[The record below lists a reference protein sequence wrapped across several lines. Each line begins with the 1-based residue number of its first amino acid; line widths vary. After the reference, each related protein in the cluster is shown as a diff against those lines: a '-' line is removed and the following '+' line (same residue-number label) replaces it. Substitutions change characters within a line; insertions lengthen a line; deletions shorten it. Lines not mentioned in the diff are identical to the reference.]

1 MSTIFSLLS
10 IILDIS
16 IPFVL
21 LESIEGQDPKFAQ
34 TSCNGLKQNKK
45 ELIILCSGANFG
57 NSHGH
62 NCKGNK
68 EKERYRYRNRRTTI
82 LTPIWDGTTSKIW
95 KSNNKIVFS

>member
-34 TSCNGLKQNKK
+34 TSCNGLKKK
-45 ELIILCSGANFG
+45 KKRTNNFMQ
-57 NSHGH
+57 
-62 NCKGNK
+62 
-68 EKERYRYRNRRTTI
+68 
-82 LTPIWDGTTSKIW
+82 WSKFREFAW
-95 KSNNKIVFS
+95 A